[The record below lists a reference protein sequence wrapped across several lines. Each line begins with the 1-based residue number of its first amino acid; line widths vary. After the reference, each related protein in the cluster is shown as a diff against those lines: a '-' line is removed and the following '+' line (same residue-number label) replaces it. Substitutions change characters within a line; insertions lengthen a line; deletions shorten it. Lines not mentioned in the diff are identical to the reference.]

1 MRVSARLLAAG
12 GTALAL
18 GVLLLAA
25 AGPGS
30 AAGDKP
36 LVWKPVIP
44 REDADDVVKY
54 LGELTQQALAK
65 GPPAGD
71 DDKKDWTDKLKNT
84 GLLIA
89 AVTSSAQGGDSEALA
104 AARAAGLQLSE
115 EIDKGQMDAARTTA
129 AALASLKAT
138 GKGNGKAFT
147 AEDTELLDI
156 MNLLRLRS
164 KGGLGFGVKP
174 PVGSATIDGI
184 ESKLLGL
191 GKRVPPAE
199 LNKSA
204 DDLVRSAYILV
215 AVSEVT
221 DAHTPKK
228 KGANGK
234 GAREWTEWT
243 EEMRT
248 AALQLA
254 EAAKKKD
261 PAGVKAAVNKLNGTC
276 SNCHGEFRES

>member
-1 MRVSARLLAAG
+1 MAG
-12 GTALAL
+12 ATALAL

-25 AGPGS
+25 AGPGG

-44 REDADDVVKY
+44 RDAADDLVKY
-54 LGELTQQALAK
+54 LGELTRQTLAK
-65 GPPAGD
+65 GPPAGED
-71 DDKKDWTDKLKNT
+71 AKKDWTDKLRGT
-84 GLLIA
+84 GLLVA
-89 AVTSSAQGGDSEALA
+89 AVTASAQGGDSETLA

-115 EIDKGQMDAARTTA
+115 DVDKERFDAAKTTA

-138 GKGNGKAFT
+138 AKGGGEPLAADKI
-147 AEDTELLDI
+147 ELLDV

-174 PVGSATIDGI
+174 PAQATTDGI

-191 GKRVPPAE
+191 AKRPLPAAE
-199 LNKSA
+199 MNKQA

-215 AVSEVT
+215 AISEVT
-221 DAHTPKK
+221 DGHLPKK
-228 KGANGK
+228 KGTTGK
-234 GAREWTEWT
+234 GAKEWAGWSED
-243 EEMRT
+243 MRA

-254 EAAKKKD
+254 EAAKMKNA
-261 PAGVKAAVNKLNGTC
+261 AGVKAAVNKLNSTC
-276 SNCHGEFRES
+276 SECHGEFRD